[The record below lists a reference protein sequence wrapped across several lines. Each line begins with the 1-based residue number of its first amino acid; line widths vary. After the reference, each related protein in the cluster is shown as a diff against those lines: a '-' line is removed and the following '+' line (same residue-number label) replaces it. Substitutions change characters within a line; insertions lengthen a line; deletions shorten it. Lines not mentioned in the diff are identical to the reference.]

1 MGRTLAKIVVPAV
14 ALFALACGSK
24 GEGDQVARDA
34 LARDLEMVSAKGF
47 ELASAQSAPTMQVVS
62 DIERTPLRA
71 PRQGSASHA
80 PKKAKAPAPAPV
92 IAPPEAPPVAEVAEV
107 VQPTVVAQAP
117 TAEPV
122 EAPAPAAEPMIV
134 PVSYPTGGSG
144 DEGRGGGRRGGGLGG
159 IFGVIIR
166 GGSAGVDHCERHPG
180 GGRGGIVL
188 GGSTIA
194 INQRMPVIRPTF

>member
-1 MGRTLAKIVVPAV
+1 MGRTLAKIMVPAA

-24 GEGDQVARDA
+24 GEGDQAARDA
-34 LARDLEMVSAKGF
+34 LSRDLEMVSAQGL
-47 ELASAQSAPTMQVVS
+47 ELASAQSAPATQIVS

-71 PRQGSASHA
+71 PRQGAASRA
-80 PKKAKAPAPAPV
+80 PKKARVPAPAPV
-92 IAPPEAPPVAEVAEV
+92 IAPPAEPPVTEVAEV

-117 TAEPV
+117 TPEAV

-134 PVSYPTGGSG
+134 PVSYPSGGSG

-166 GGSAGVDHCERHPG
+166 GRSAGVDHCERHPG
-180 GGRGGIVL
+180 GRGGVVL

>member
-1 MGRTLAKIVVPAV
+1 MGRTLAKIMVPAA
-14 ALFALACGSK
+14 ALFALACGSNVK
-24 GEGDQVARDA
+24 EDQASRDA
-34 LARDLEMVSAKGF
+34 LSRDLEMVSAKGL
-47 ELASAQSAPTMQVVS
+47 ELASARSAPATQIVS

-71 PRQGSASHA
+71 PRQGSASHS
-80 PKKAKAPAPAPV
+80 PKKARVPVPAPV
-92 IAPPEAPPVAEVAEV
+92 IAPPAEPPVAEVAEV

-117 TAEPV
+117 TPEVV

-180 GGRGGIVL
+180 GRGGMVL